1 MKQKGSFTVEA
12 AFVVPMLFLVI
23 WIVIH
28 IGFFLYNREAATAI
42 AALGVLEGSRLEQEG
57 KNTIERM
64 VSSYVQEEIEEKLI
78 FTDEVQWDV
87 KVSAVSIRVT
97 IQVSQNIPFK
107 TLTCIAEEK
116 ISRIHPVSAIWEM
129 ERLKK

>member
-1 MKQKGSFTVEA
+1 MKEKGSFTVEA
-12 AFVVPMLFLVI
+12 AFVVPMLFLIV
-23 WIVIH
+23 WILIH

-42 AALGVLEGSRLEQEG
+42 AALGALKGSQLEQEG
-57 KNTIERM
+57 KNTIKSAVASFVE
-64 VSSYVQEEIEEKLI
+64 EEIREKLI
-78 FTDEVQWDV
+78 FTDEVKWDV

-107 TLTCIAEEK
+107 TLTCTAEEK
-116 ISRIHPVSAIWEM
+116 MSRIHPVSAIWEM